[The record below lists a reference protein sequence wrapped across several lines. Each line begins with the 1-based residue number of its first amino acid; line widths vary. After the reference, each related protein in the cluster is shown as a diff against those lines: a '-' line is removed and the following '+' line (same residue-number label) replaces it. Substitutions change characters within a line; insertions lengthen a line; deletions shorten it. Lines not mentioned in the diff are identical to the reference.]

1 MKNENLS
8 LFLEINKSQFIFFVG
23 KNSEQDNSEKIYK
36 KDISNVGFQ
45 NGKVFDFE
53 QSFNFIKENIYTI
66 EQKFNCT
73 FKEIVLI
80 LDYFNPTFINITGFK
95 KLNGSQ
101 ILKENITYI
110 LNSLKSHVDIN
121 EPQKKILHI
130 FNSEFN
136 LDKNKIENLPI
147 GLFGDFYSHE
157 LSFATMSLNEYKNL
171 KNIFLNCNLKIK
183 KILLK
188 SFIES
193 VNTSESNENIES
205 FFQIRIDNDFSK
217 IHFFENNS
225 LKYEQ
230 SFSFGS
236 KLLINDISKITSL
249 KIETIKLI
257 LSNIEIGGEISNDQL
272 VEKNLFKDEPYK
284 KIKKK
289 LIYDI
294 ALARIEEFFEIILLK
309 NINLFKHLK
318 TTKTIFLEIND
329 KLLFKSFKEIFKLA
343 FSMKGNVNV
352 SLLDNI
358 SSETLLNTANKLV
371 HFGWKKEA
379 IPVSY
384 VKKSFIARFFD
395 TLFN

>member
-23 KNSEQDNSEKIYK
+23 KNNEHANSEKIYR

-130 FNSEFN
+130 FNSKFN
-136 LDKNKIENLPI
+136 LDKNNIENLPI

-157 LSFATMSLNEYKNL
+157 LSFAMMSLNEYKNL

-318 TTKTIFLEIND
+318 KTKNIFLEIND

-379 IPVSY
+379 IPVSN
-384 VKKSFIARFFD
+384 VKKSFLARFFD

>member
-1 MKNENLS
+1 M
-8 LFLEINKSQFIFFVG
+8 
-23 KNSEQDNSEKIYK
+23 
-36 KDISNVGFQ
+36 
-45 NGKVFDFE
+45 
-53 QSFNFIKENIYTI
+53 
-66 EQKFNCT
+66 
-73 FKEIVLI
+73 
-80 LDYFNPTFINITGFK
+80 
-95 KLNGSQ
+95 
-101 ILKENITYI
+101 
-110 LNSLKSHVDIN
+110 
-121 EPQKKILHI
+121 
-130 FNSEFN
+130 
-136 LDKNKIENLPI
+136 
-147 GLFGDFYSHE
+147 
-157 LSFATMSLNEYKNL
+157 MSLNEYKNL

-236 KLLINDISKITSL
+236 KLLINDISKVTSL

-294 ALARIEEFFEIILLK
+294 ALARIEEFFEIILSK

-384 VKKSFIARFFD
+384 VKKSFLARFFD